1 MEEYRK
7 KLSECYAMESLKTNL
22 RSLKML
28 DYSLCSILE
37 QNPKKSIFLV
47 HSYFRIGKP

>member
-7 KLSECYAMESLKTNL
+7 KWSECYAMESLKTNL

-37 QNPKKSIFLV
+37 QNPKKEHISCAFIFQNW
-47 HSYFRIGKP
+47 